1 MQESRTNLRLG
12 GGKHITRI
20 LSVIPL
26 AIITGFLSVA
36 WPLHLKYGVVPSYSS
51 ILVDARRCVQVVN

>member
-12 GGKHITRI
+12 GGKHNARI
-20 LSVIPL
+20 LSV
-26 AIITGFLSVA
+26 AIITCFLSLA
-36 WPLHLKYGVVPSYSS
+36 WSLHLKYGVVPSYSS

>member
-12 GGKHITRI
+12 GGKHIARI
-20 LSVIPL
+20 LSL
-26 AIITGFLSVA
+26 AIITCFLSIA
-36 WPLHLKYGVVPSYSS
+36 WSLHLKYGVVPSYSS